1 MLFGRTLEYWVLLLL
16 PVLNYTADEVE
27 FVYKQF
33 YDVSARKKQTD
44 PSNSRICNDNVTRK
58 KVWRKKAFFCHLA
71 ARRRQKTC
79 VLMTQQLFWH
89 VLWLQLG
96 KTPVFSQSP
105 FPTEIYGASNGR
117 FWNTFDIE
125 NIKIRL
131 SFSYQISLKS
141 RRLSNLN
148 IKSYPP
154 PSQSVLGVKIPDG
167 IRQDEPFSIETKHH
181 LPWKIVWKSLKKK
194 CVKAYKRKIQWAANS
209 VGLLPRV

>member
-1 MLFGRTLEYWVLLLL
+1 MFYGCSSAKPPYFLNHHFQRRFMGLQMEGFETVL
-16 PVLNYTADEVE
+16 T
-27 FVYKQF
+27 
-33 YDVSARKKQTD
+33 SKK
-44 PSNSRICNDNVTRK
+44 
-58 KVWRKKAFFCHLA
+58 
-71 ARRRQKTC
+71 
-79 VLMTQQLFWH
+79 
-89 VLWLQLG
+89 
-96 KTPVFSQSP
+96 
-105 FPTEIYGASNGR
+105 
-117 FWNTFDIE
+117 
-125 NIKIRL
+125 NIKILL

-167 IRQDEPFSIETKHH
+167 IRQDEPLSIETKHH

>member
-1 MLFGRTLEYWVLLLL
+1 MLFGTRLIYWVPGPGAKLHCRICIQT
-16 PVLNYTADEVE
+16 VLRRIRTQKTDRPSLVIVE
-27 FVYKQF
+27 FVMTTWLE
-33 YDVSARKKQTD
+33 KKL
-44 PSNSRICNDNVTRK
+44 
-58 KVWRKKAFFCHLA
+58 WRKKAFFCHLA

-125 NIKIRL
+125 KNIKIRL

-167 IRQDEPFSIETKHH
+167 IRQDEPLSIETKHH
-181 LPWKIVWKSLKKK
+181 LPWKIVWKSWKKK
-194 CVKAYKRKIQWAANS
+194 CGQAYKRKIQWAANS